1 MQSGDKAVPHR
12 YGTCLQILNIL
23 LLQLLKDACLKNA
36 GARRP
41 LEWLFMS
48 KLLIG
53 TCIEIWV
60 LEDSDPQIFQLFSW
74 RGRVHG
80 VCTPQR

>member
-1 MQSGDKAVPHR
+1 
-12 YGTCLQILNIL
+12 
-23 LLQLLKDACLKNA
+23 LKNA

>member
-36 GARRP
+36 GAFGMAIYVETFDRN
-41 LEWLFMS
+41 L
-48 KLLIG
+48 
-53 TCIEIWV
+53 
-60 LEDSDPQIFQLFSW
+60 
-74 RGRVHG
+74 H
-80 VCTPQR
+80 